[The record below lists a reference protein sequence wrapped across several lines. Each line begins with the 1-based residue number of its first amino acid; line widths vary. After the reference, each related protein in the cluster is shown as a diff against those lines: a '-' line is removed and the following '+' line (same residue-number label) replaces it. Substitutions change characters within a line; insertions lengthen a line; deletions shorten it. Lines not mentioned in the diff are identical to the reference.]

1 MSMKK
6 PWARPQDFSDI
17 PGCQRVVCN
26 VYLQQYPEL
35 ALIMWFAAP
44 GTRSQLTVRL
54 LVAGLAAMNGQVDPE
69 NPEPAPPLPPRRT
82 RTQAASPVEP
92 ARSGRKFPSSL
103 ATPPGPFPG
112 PSQSVSMPQAEQPL
126 RLDEPSVSLEPVVEE
141 PRAALPQFQVS
152 AASLEA
158 AHTEPEEDRPISA
171 GLALLRSF

>member
-103 ATPPGPFPG
+103 ATPPDPSPAQARAS
-112 PSQSVSMPQAEQPL
+112 PCRRLNSLCDWMSHPCLSSQSKAGFELS
-126 RLDEPSVSLEPVVEE
+126 EP
-141 PRAALPQFQVS
+141 
-152 AASLEA
+152 
-158 AHTEPEEDRPISA
+158 
-171 GLALLRSF
+171 